1 LVPTKDGSR
10 RLTYAILTDPVGTPR
25 ELVTPEGEIAWQART
40 DLWGAVQEIKREKTD
55 CPLRFQGQYHDDES
69 DLHYNHQRYYDPGTG
84 RYLTPDPLG
93 LAGGDS
99 AYAYVANPLA
109 AVDPLGLMGCDGRA
123 TTASFNPNEIRFSQ
137 KTASYNKI
145 DRETGQSYTYD
156 DLVESMRS
164 NGWLGDPIDV
174 IKMPDG
180 KITSI
185 DNTRVAAARE
195 AMIDVKATVRGYDE
209 PLTPAVQEAR
219 GWQNYSTWGE
229 VINARIKQQ
238 GSTFSA
244 DNPCGSYQLPRI
256 TGRP

>member
-1 LVPTKDGSR
+1 MVPTKDGSR

-109 AVDPLGLMGCDGRA
+109 AVDPLGLMGCGAGEVVANSAKTSLGVLDDAVFAQVRSKPTKEFSFDGQAIYSELAGRPIKTVGDLTQALREGVVTPGQIPIDYVLIDGRKVIA
-123 TTASFNPNEIRFSQ
+123 NTRSSTALLDAGIPKSQ
-137 KTASYNKI
+137 WLGRDRTGVTAYG
-145 DRETGQSYTYD
+145 DVLHD
-156 DLVESMRS
+156 DLVRNQLKGNYGGSV
-164 NGWLGDPIDV
+164 D
-174 IKMPDG
+174 K
-180 KITSI
+180 
-185 DNTRVAAARE
+185 AR
-195 AMIDVKATVRGYDE
+195 R
-209 PLTPAVQEAR
+209 
-219 GWQNYSTWGE
+219 
-229 VINARIKQQ
+229 
-238 GSTFSA
+238 
-244 DNPCGSYQLPRI
+244 
-256 TGRP
+256 